1 MALVYLVRHGESEA
15 NALGILTD
23 SLEGYPL
30 TAKGVEEVKAMSLQ
44 LSNFRFDRIVSSP
57 VLRARQSAAIISD
70 ALNKPIEID
79 ARIRESSMGGYNNR
93 KYFELP
99 AGGRVEKGLESW
111 ASMTSRMVDF
121 AESLEGSVIA
131 VTHQI
136 TIRVLLAHYMGIGEL
151 ESYGIDISRA
161 SVSVAD
167 TENGRIYAVG
177 SMRLKRDF
185 ANEEKR

>member
-44 LSNFRFDRIVSSP
+44 LSKFRFDRIVSSP

-111 ASMTSRMVDF
+111 ASMTSRMVGF

-177 SMRLKRDF
+177 SRRLKRDF

>member
-23 SLEGYPL
+23 GLEGYPL

-44 LSNFRFDRIVSSP
+44 LSKFRFDRIVSSP

-136 TIRVLLAHYMGIGEL
+136 TIRVLLAHYMGVGEL

-167 TENGRIYAVG
+167 TKNGRIYAVG
-177 SMRLKRDF
+177 SRRLKRDF

>member
-30 TAKGVEEVKAMSLQ
+30 TAKGVEEVRTISVQ
-44 LSNFRFDRIVSSP
+44 LSKFRFDRIVSSP
-57 VLRARQSAAIISD
+57 VLRARQSAAIVSGP
-70 ALNKPIEID
+70 LRNPVEID
-79 ARIRESSMGGYNNR
+79 DRIRESSMGSYNNR

-111 ASMTSRMVDF
+111 DSMTSRMVDF
-121 AESLEGSVIA
+121 AESLEGRVIA

-136 TIRVLLAHYMGIGEL
+136 TIRVLLAHYLGIGEL
-151 ESYGIDISRA
+151 ESYGIDIPRA

-167 TENGRIYAVG
+167 TENGRVYAVG
-177 SMRLKRDF
+177 ARRFQRDF
-185 ANEEKR
+185 AKEGKR